1 MKRKIGQ
8 NDALAEAERELARL
22 RAEVE
27 SLKVGKLPGVTATGP
42 PGVYR
47 VSLPGLR
54 PTLSEVIVR
63 PRYPQGFIPRL
74 VGPGAMAPD
83 HCRPSPAASHGAV
96 VPEHYRT
103 LPEASCDGWA
113 LFLATGNPDL
123 QAAGKEKY
131 RVEKGLKPEEMI
143 WVRVRTEK
151 RKQVDYLDIPAQSP
165 ADALALFYR
174 FCGVKATERIP
185 VVDPVPVEGNGH
197 DDKTPAQAHA
207 G

>member
-42 PGVYR
+42 PGIYR

-54 PTLSEVIVR
+54 PILSEVIVR
-63 PRYPQGFIPRL
+63 PRYPQGFIPRI
-74 VGPGAMAPD
+74 VGP
-83 HCRPSPAASHGAV
+83 GAV
-96 VPEHYRT
+96 VPENYRT
-103 LPEASCDGWA
+103 LPEASYDGWA

-165 ADALALFYR
+165 ADALHLFYR

-207 G
+207 HAG